1 MSVCARLFIEELD
14 GESKV
19 TDDTR
24 EVVAY
29 EDVLALEVP
38 MSDGWFLRHTV
49 HDPLV
54 VKVGQT

>member
-1 MSVCARLFIEELD
+1 MSVCTCLFIEELD

-29 EDVLALEVP
+29 EDVFALEVP
-38 MSDGWFLRHTV
+38 VSDGRFLRHAV
-49 HDPLV
+49 NDPLV
-54 VKVGQT
+54 VEVGQA